1 MSTRALS
8 YALGAVVVG
17 GTSYYL
23 LRKYVAGGVCRSR
36 ASLKGRTV
44 IITGANAGVG
54 LETAAD
60 LAGRGARVIMACRSV
75 ERGEKAAVEVRKRSG
90 NNNVVFSQL
99 DLASLASVRQFA
111 ERTLKEP
118 QIDVLINNAGVC
130 LPEVSLTVDGNEI
143 HFAVNH
149 LGHFLLTNLLL
160 DRIKESTASRIV
172 VVSSRMQGYSEP
184 FDFETVNTDN
194 NTMLY
199 SGMLTRA
206 YAQSKLA
213 NALFSY
219 SLSKRL
225 EGTGVTVNAL
235 HPGAIDTEMAS
246 GSLFRTLPFLHY
258 FKVLKRALS
267 LSLSLVNFCTIAIL
281 TTLAHLFTPYNY
293 YTATSSTDIISVL
306 QDSKGGSSDYHLLC
320 CI

>member
-1 MSTRALS
+1 MSTGALS
-8 YALGAVVVG
+8 YALGAIVVG
-17 GTSYYL
+17 GTSYFL

-54 LETAAD
+54 LETAVD
-60 LAGRGARVIMACRSV
+60 MAGRGARVIMACRSV
-75 ERGEKAAVEVRKRSG
+75 ERGEKAALEVRKRSG
-90 NNNVVFSQL
+90 NNDVVFSQL
-99 DLASLASVRQFA
+99 DLASLSSVRQFA
-111 ERTLKEP
+111 ERTLEEEP
-118 QIDVLINNAGVC
+118 QINVLINNAGVC
-130 LPEVSLTVDGNEI
+130 LSEVSRTVDGNEV

-160 DRIKESTASRIV
+160 GRIKESTAPRIV

-184 FDFETVNTDN
+184 FDFKTVNTDN
-194 NTMLY
+194 NAMLY

-225 EGTGVTVNAL
+225 ESTGVTVNAL

-258 FKVLKRALS
+258 FKVL
-267 LSLSLVNFCTIAIL
+267 N
-281 TTLAHLFTPYNY
+281 
-293 YTATSSTDIISVL
+293 
-306 QDSKGGSSDYHLLC
+306 
-320 CI
+320 